1 MSVLLLL
8 WGGFAALY
16 GFIALAGSKS
26 AIHEIEAGLAFLI
39 ATVAIGSAAI
49 IDQLKKNAAKPEPND
64 GGNDSETEPS
74 GRLWGEKSK

>member
-26 AIHEIEAGLAFLI
+26 AIHEIEAGLPFLI

-49 IDQLKKNAAKPEPND
+49 MT
-64 GGNDSETEPS
+64 S
-74 GRLWGEKSK
+74 